1 MKKFVLAALAAAAFP
16 GSADAAVTYSFFTN
30 EPFAGGPLEFTL
42 TADNYITD
50 GWIQRSALTSATA
63 SIQRVRFEASC
74 PQRGSASLCD
84 QISVFAETGFGTTVA
99 YRYFNDGA
107 LSAAGSYTDKQSST
121 GANLT
126 VSTSVSSAVPE
137 PATWAM
143 MIVGFSVIGFSI
155 RRRTNLRF
163 A

>member
-1 MKKFVLAALAAAAFP
+1 MKKWICAALAAAALP
-16 GSADAAVTYSFFTN
+16 VSADAAVTYSFFTN

-42 TADNYITD
+42 TADNFIAD
-50 GWIQRSALTSATA
+50 SWIQRSALTTATA

-74 PQRGSASLCD
+74 PQRGSASICD

-99 YRYFNDGA
+99 YRYFSDGA
-107 LSAAGSYTDKQSST
+107 FSKVGSYTDKLSST

-143 MIVGFSVIGFSI
+143 MIVGFSVVGFSM
-155 RRRTNLRF
+155 RRRTILRF
-163 A
+163 T